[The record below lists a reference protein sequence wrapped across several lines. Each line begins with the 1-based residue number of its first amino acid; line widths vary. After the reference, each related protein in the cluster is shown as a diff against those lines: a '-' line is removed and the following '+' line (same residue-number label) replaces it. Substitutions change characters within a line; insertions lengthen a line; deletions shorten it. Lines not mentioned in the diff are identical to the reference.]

1 MLKWYAS
8 VSKRGKLPFQTFGGG
23 DKFPS
28 LSKEGNKLRAVK
40 GCQCAQEK
48 LALLKVNM
56 SVLGEPFLQAQ
67 QVNNSSHEKVAIV
80 WHSADIFQSVCQKSC
95 GSDNI

>member
-1 MLKWYAS
+1 MVCFSFK
-8 VSKRGKLPFQTFGGG
+8 KRQTTLSNLWGGG